1 MCCAAASELD
11 RLDSE
16 LTLGVVDDSMHFVV
30 VDTVCI
36 ILVVVYIQINAR
48 GVNQIKSSLPSLL
61 TAACRNVSGHMTMHA
76 PPARSL
82 TGIIGFAKGGL
93 VLEVLPSRRY
103 GLI

>member
-11 RLDSE
+11 RLGSE

-48 GVNQIKSSLPSLL
+48 GVNQIK
-61 TAACRNVSGHMTMHA
+61 TSGLGHVL
-76 PPARSL
+76 R
-82 TGIIGFAKGGL
+82 IG
-93 VLEVLPSRRY
+93 
-103 GLI
+103 